1 MFDRYSGND
10 LLYYNPLGSIPDE
23 AVVVKG
29 ERRTNP
35 FKERKKFDATEYAA
49 DGAAA
54 SAVLQ
59 DDDAEEEEEEEKP
72 MRKKDLEEAEG

>member
-10 LLYYNPLGSIPDE
+10 LLYYNPFGSIPDE
-23 AVVVKG
+23 AVVLKG
-29 ERRTNP
+29 ERRANA
-35 FKERKKFDATEYAA
+35 FKERKKFDATEYSV

-59 DDDAEEEEEEEKP
+59 DDDVDEEIGERQ